1 MRDEGGG
8 RCDEATRAGN
18 NTTRQRGGV
27 ALGSHG
33 ARPSPAVAEG
43 VAETAAGRDDVST
56 GAPDELRPAVA
67 LAAGVTTTVPAMLPT
82 PRSPSGVCRFW
93 CCPPCG
99 ACAAWMHR
107 RSLTQTHAQ
116 TATRRTMI
124 RDMPSAISG
133 RTCATCTLD
142 TDSPITSRH

>member
-1 MRDEGGG
+1 MVREEGGG
-8 RCDEATRAGN
+8 RCYEATRAGN

-33 ARPSPAVAEG
+33 ARPSPTVAEG

-82 PRSPSGVCRFW
+82 PRSPSGVCRCLVLPSVW
-93 CCPPCG
+93 CMCCVDASPLADADP
-99 ACAAWMHR
+99 
-107 RSLTQTHAQ
+107 
-116 TATRRTMI
+116 RTD
-124 RDMPSAISG
+124 RNASDYDQRYAI
-133 RTCATCTLD
+133 CN
-142 TDSPITSRH
+142 IW